1 MKRFFSF
8 YRYSHNEIDEE
19 YSEGAGEVFVEII
32 LLIYIFCGFRII
44 CDKFLIPSI
53 EKIQER
59 YIKQNSIILNLI

>member
-1 MKRFFSF
+1 MKRHFPF
-8 YRYSHNEIDEE
+8 YRYSPANIEE
-19 YSEGAGEVFVEII
+19 DISEGAGEVFVEVV

-59 YIKQNSIILNLI
+59 FFIY

>member
-1 MKRFFSF
+1 MKRHISF
-8 YRYSHNEIDEE
+8 YRYSLNSIDED
-19 YSEGAGEVFVEII
+19 SDEGAGEVFVEVI

-59 YIKQNSIILNLI
+59 YIL